1 MFKAR
6 HILNEM
12 PSSIDPV
19 TWLGAVLETDP
30 GRIFIETPDGK
41 TYTYQDLADISGRI
55 AGTLALRSVVA
66 GDRVVAQVD
75 KSPEAFMLCVACW
88 RLGAVFVPLNPAHTI
103 PELEYFLGD
112 AEPRIV
118 IVRPQDRETLAPIAH
133 KQGVAYVETL
143 GGGSEGSL
151 MELSQARSNT
161 DFPRFA
167 GGPDEPT
174 TLLYTSGTTGCS
186 KGAMISRRNLA
197 SNAAALV
204 KAWQFTQADVL
215 LHALPIF
222 HVHGLCISCNTV
234 LAAGARML
242 FLAKFDADEVMRL
255 MPRATVMMGVPT
267 FYTRLLQHPDLARK
281 ATAHMRLFISGSAP
295 LLSETH
301 CQFEVKT
308 GHRILERYAMT
319 ETLVNTSN
327 PYEGKRLAGS
337 VGFAVPGVEIRVGD
351 PETGKRLSEPG
362 AVGVLEVRG
371 PNVFKGY
378 WRNPEKT
385 VAEFRPDGFFI
396 TGDMGKIDENGYV
409 HIVGRAKDLIIT
421 GGLNVYPKEIE
432 AEIDALPG
440 VVESAVIGVPHPDFG
455 EGVTA
460 VVTKAKGAVI
470 DERQV
475 LKALEGRLANY
486 KLPKR
491 VLFVNELPRNAVGKV
506 QKNVLRETYSTL
518 YEQRNFLKGS

>member
-1 MFKAR
+1 
-6 HILNEM
+6 M
-12 PSSIDPV
+12 PSFPDPV
-19 TWLGAVLETDP
+19 TWHESVLETNP

-41 TYTYQDLADISGRI
+41 TYTYRDLADISGRI
-55 AGTLALRSVVA
+55 ASTLALRGVAA

-88 RLGAVFVPLNPAHTI
+88 RLGAIFVPLNTAYTI

-118 IVRPQDRETLAPIAH
+118 IVRPQDKETLAPIAH
-133 KQGVAYVETL
+133 KLGVAYIETL
-143 GGGSEGSL
+143 GGGGEGSL
-151 MELSQARSNT
+151 MELAQSRTST

-174 TLLYTSGTTGCS
+174 ILLYTSGTTGRS
-186 KGAMISRRNLA
+186 KGAMITRRNIA

-222 HVHGLCISCNTV
+222 HVHGLCISSNTV

-242 FLAKFDADEVMRL
+242 FLAKFDSDEVMRL

-267 FYTRLLQHPDLARK
+267 FYTRLLQHPDLTRK

-295 LLSETH
+295 LLPETH
-301 CQFEVKT
+301 RQFEVKT

-327 PYEGKRLAGS
+327 PYAGKRLAGT
-337 VGFAVPGVEIRVGD
+337 VGFAVPGVEIRVVD
-351 PETGKRLSEPG
+351 PETGMRLSEPE

-385 VAEFRPDGFFI
+385 AAEFRPDGFFI
-396 TGDMGKIDENGYV
+396 TGDLGKIGGNDYV

-421 GGLNVYPKEIE
+421 GGFNVYPKEVE
-432 AEIDALPG
+432 SEIDVLPG
-440 VVESAVIGVPHPDFG
+440 VVESAVIGIPHPDFG

-460 VVTKAKGAVI
+460 VVIKAKGAAI
-470 DERQV
+470 DERQL
-475 LKALEGRLANY
+475 LKALGGRLANY
-486 KLPKR
+486 KHPKR
-491 VLFVNELPRNAVGKV
+491 VLFVDELPRNALGKV
-506 QKNVLRETYSTL
+506 QKNVLRDTYSAL
-518 YEQRNFLKGS
+518 YEQRNSLK